1 MRLKDK
7 TALIT
12 GSGSG
17 IGQAIAELFSA
28 QGANVVIVDIFEDR
42 AQKVAKLIT
51 EAGGQATAMV
61 ADVASRAD
69 VTKIIADTLSTYG
82 QLDILVN
89 NAAIAKGNDIIDV
102 DEDTWNRDI
111 DVVLK
116 SVYLC
121 CQATLPSMKEQG
133 SGVIVNIASVNG
145 IASYGHMPYSAA
157 KAGVINLT
165 KNIAVSYGVHNIRA
179 NAICPGSIHTPIWE
193 EQLKVDPHALERLA
207 KWYPLGRVGTP
218 QDVANAALF
227 LASDESSWITG
238 EALVLDGGLTAGN
251 IRMSQ
256 ELEARAPAR
265 SEEQD

>member
-1 MRLKDK
+1 VRLEGK

-28 QGANVVIVDIFEDR
+28 EGANVVIVDLLEDR
-42 AQKVAKLIT
+42 AIKVARQIT
-51 EAGGQATAMV
+51 EAGGQAISIVTDVADRTQVQDMV
-61 ADVASRAD
+61 AE
-69 VTKIIADTLSTYG
+69 TLSNYG

-89 NAAIAKGNDIIDV
+89 NAAIAKGNDIIDLEEAV
-102 DEDTWNRDI
+102 WYRDI

-121 CQATLPSMKEQG
+121 CQAALPSMIERK
-133 SGVIVNIASVNG
+133 SGAIVNIASVNG
-145 IASYGHMPYSAA
+145 IAAYGHMPYSAA

-165 KNIAVSYGVHNIRA
+165 KNMAVNYGVHNIRA

-218 QDVANAALF
+218 EDVAKSALF
-227 LASDESSWITG
+227 LASDDSSWITG
-238 EALVLDGGLTAGN
+238 EALVVDGGLTAGN

-256 ELEARAPAR
+256 ELEARAPAK
-265 SEEQD
+265 SEEQQ

>member
-17 IGQAIAELFSA
+17 IGQATAELFSA
-28 QGANVVIVDIFEDR
+28 QGANVVIVDLIEER
-42 AQKVAKLIT
+42 ATKVAKLIT
-51 EAGGQATAMV
+51 EAGGQAISVV
-61 ADVASRAD
+61 ADVASRTD
-69 VTKIIADTLSTYG
+69 VERTVAETLSTYG

-89 NAAIAKGNDIIDV
+89 NAAIARGNDIIDIEEAV
-102 DEDTWNRDI
+102 WNRDI

-121 CQATLPSMKEQG
+121 CQAALPSMIERK

-145 IASYGHMPYSAA
+145 LAAYGHMPYSAA

-165 KNIAVSYGVHNIRA
+165 KNMAVNYGVHNIRA

-193 EQLKVDPHALERLA
+193 EQLKIDPHALERLS

-238 EALVLDGGLTAGN
+238 EALVIDGGLTAGN
-251 IRMSQ
+251 MRMSQ
-256 ELEARAPAR
+256 ELEARAPAQ
-265 SEEQD
+265 SEK